1 MDEGLE
7 KQIKSISLNYSRQ
20 IAAIRGNS
28 EEESATR
35 NNLAEKMEKEISD
48 AKIKF
53 ALDAEKNNLSNRM
66 AIIQKGTQ
74 EELDLKIKML
84 DLERE
89 EEMNTAEKSGEDVF
103 LIDEKYKK
111 KRQGLLE
118 EFAAEQILQIADNA
132 AAEQAVRD
140 RQFQTDL
147 LNLKRMQL

>member
-1 MDEGLE
+1 
-7 KQIKSISLNYSRQ
+7 
-20 IAAIRGNS
+20 
-28 EEESATR
+28 
-35 NNLAEKMEKEISD
+35 MEKEISD

-103 LIDEKYKK
+103 LIDESIRKK
-111 KRQGLLE
+111 DRACWKNSHPNRFSKLLIMRQPNRLCVTGSSR
-118 EFAAEQILQIADNA
+118 QIY
-132 AAEQAVRD
+132 
-140 RQFQTDL
+140 
-147 LNLKRMQL
+147 

>member
-1 MDEGLE
+1 
-7 KQIKSISLNYSRQ
+7 
-20 IAAIRGNS
+20 
-28 EEESATR
+28 
-35 NNLAEKMEKEISD
+35 MEKEISD

-118 EFAAEQILQIADNA
+118 EFASEQILQIADNA

-147 LNLKRMQL
+147 LNTEKTQRNREHVFRAICRRRIPNQT

>member
-1 MDEGLE
+1 
-7 KQIKSISLNYSRQ
+7 
-20 IAAIRGNS
+20 
-28 EEESATR
+28 
-35 NNLAEKMEKEISD
+35 
-48 AKIKF
+48 
-53 ALDAEKNNLSNRM
+53 M

-111 KRQGLLE
+111 KTGPVE
-118 EFAAEQILQIADNA
+118 EFASEQILQIADNA

-147 LNLKRMQL
+147 LNLKRRKETENMSSEQYAEEEYLIKLDYVRKLQKPPLMPLNRN

>member
-1 MDEGLE
+1 
-7 KQIKSISLNYSRQ
+7 
-20 IAAIRGNS
+20 
-28 EEESATR
+28 
-35 NNLAEKMEKEISD
+35 MEKEISD

-118 EFAAEQILQIADNA
+118 ELASEQILQISLIM
-132 AAEQAVRD
+132 
-140 RQFQTDL
+140 RQP
-147 LNLKRMQL
+147 KRLCVTGSSRQIY